1 VVDVYLPAGADP
13 AGLPVMVV
21 FDAYPSRTVLR
32 VPDTLDNLIAEGR
45 IPPMAALFYHT
56 KEDLRDEEL
65 SPDSATTEILA
76 SSVLPWARS
85 AFGFSADPALTGV
98 AGSSR
103 GGLMAAA
110 AGLQAPSVFG
120 AVLSQSGSFWWPA
133 PGEGESQWLTREF
146 ASRPHAGLR
155 FYLDVGNRET
165 MPGPGGAQSQVSV
178 NRKMRD
184 VLRERGYPVTYA
196 EYTGA
201 HDYINW
207 RRTFADGLIALYG

>member
-1 VVDVYLPAGADP
+1 
-13 AGLPVMVV
+13 MVV
-21 FDAYPSRTVLR
+21 FDAYPSQKVLR
-32 VPDTLDNLIAEGR
+32 VPNTLDNLIAEGR

-56 KEDLRDEEL
+56 PEDVRDDEL
-65 SPDSATTEILA
+65 SPASATTEILA

-85 AFGFSADPALTGV
+85 TFGFSADPALTAV

-103 GGLMAAA
+103 GGLMATA

-133 PGEGESQWLTREF
+133 PDEGEPQWLTREF
-146 ASRPHAGLR
+146 ASRPRAGLR

-165 MPGPGGAQSQVSV
+165 RPGPGGSASQVSV
-178 NRKMRD
+178 NRNMRD